1 MVSTQD
7 FHSCNTSSILVG
19 STNNIG
25 NFHIVNIY
33 VVNILYWYLIFK
45 VILLYGRDD
54 VGEVFWSHSSVGRAI
69 HF

>member
-25 NFHIVNIY
+25 NFSYIVNIY
-33 VVNILYWYLIFK
+33 IVNRFK
-45 VILLYGRDD
+45 FILLYGRDD
-54 VGEVFWSHSSVGRAI
+54 VEEVF
-69 HF
+69 